1 MKKGKTIKITSY
13 PSLKTTYGTVDSK
26 NLKSLYINIQCWV
39 QPKEEYDNWVRVV
52 GNLSREVKH
61 TVLESLNTT
70 QFKNDFIVDLDL
82 RTSGINVGKKSFMN
96 LEVTLFLN
104 TEIDFK
110 STSVKNSV
118 KMILREIY
126 KECVLKNK
134 YFSFTSSKNPVSEEV
149 M

>member
-61 TVLESLNTT
+61 AVLESLNTT

>member
-13 PSLKTTYGTVDSK
+13 PSLKTTYGTVNSK
-26 NLKSLYINIQCWV
+26 NLKSLYINIQSWV
-39 QPKEEYDNWVRVV
+39 QPKEEHDNWVRVV

-61 TVLESLNTT
+61 AVLESLNTT

-134 YFSFTSSKNPVSEEV
+134 YFSFTSSKNPLSEEV

>member
-26 NLKSLYINIQCWV
+26 NLKSLYINIQSWV
-39 QPKEEYDNWVRVV
+39 QPKEEHDNWVRVV
-52 GNLSREVKH
+52 GNLSRDVKH
-61 TVLESLNTT
+61 AVLESLNTT

-134 YFSFTSSKNPVSEEV
+134 FFSFTSSKNPVSEEV